1 MFRRPRVA
9 APRAATI
16 LDLGRLLSAAVG
28 ASIVYGGL
36 RLGSDRNTV
45 ANTALVVGGG
55 LVALGTLIPWFR
67 LVRWRH
73 GEIDIEHPEIG
84 RARAAQGLAERQAE
98 SPIVLREGEDIAAA
112 RLYAARLALRA
123 IYRDAAS
130 FVPSYERCEFR
141 LFIYDARRRLLMAA
155 FRPLDEEVPT
165 RSWRPGEGAT
175 GFAFRDNEYVIAV
188 GSQTHDATFNLDEAA
203 QQAYA
208 HLTEVAAMPLANGA
222 GRTIGVLSVAHS
234 TGETILD
241 SEAGYRAHARVAAMV
256 SRVVIDLL
264 GLARDD

>member
-1 MFRRPRVA
+1 
-9 APRAATI
+9 
-16 LDLGRLLSAAVG
+16 
-28 ASIVYGGL
+28 
-36 RLGSDRNTV
+36 
-45 ANTALVVGGG
+45 
-55 LVALGTLIPWFR
+55 
-67 LVRWRH
+67 
-73 GEIDIEHPEIG
+73 
-84 RARAAQGLAERQAE
+84 
-98 SPIVLREGEDIAAA
+98 
-112 RLYAARLALRA
+112 
-123 IYRDAAS
+123 
-130 FVPSYERCEFR
+130 
-141 LFIYDARRRLLMAA
+141 MAA